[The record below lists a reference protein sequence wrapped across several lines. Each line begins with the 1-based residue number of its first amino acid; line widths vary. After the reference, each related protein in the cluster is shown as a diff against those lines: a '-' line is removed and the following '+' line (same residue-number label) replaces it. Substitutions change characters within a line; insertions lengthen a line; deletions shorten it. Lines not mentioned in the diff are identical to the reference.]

1 MVFFSPQR
9 VITNDHKFFGTTD
22 MDQPA
27 LFYESINDALDACVK
42 ACGGAKVVAS
52 KIWPDKTPDAA
63 HRLLLACLNEGRDEK
78 LGPDQ
83 VMFILRLGREK
94 GFHGAMQFIAC
105 DVGYES
111 PRPVDSEKQA
121 KALVDVIQSLAV
133 QHDAALKR
141 LEALAAINPALLRAV
156 S

>member
-1 MVFFSPQR
+1 
-9 VITNDHKFFGTTD
+9 

-42 ACGGAKVVAS
+42 ACGGAKVVAA
-52 KIWPDKTPDAA
+52 KMWPDKTPDAA
-63 HRLLLACLNEGRDEK
+63 QRLLLACLNEGRDEK

-83 VMFILRLGREK
+83 TMFILRLGREK
-94 GFHGAMQFIAC
+94 GFHGAMSFLAT
-105 DVGYES
+105 DAGYES

-121 KALVDVIQSLAV
+121 KRLVDVIQQCTAA
-133 QHDAALKR
+133 QTAALKQ
-141 LEALAAINPALLRAV
+141 LQALAESNPSLLRSV